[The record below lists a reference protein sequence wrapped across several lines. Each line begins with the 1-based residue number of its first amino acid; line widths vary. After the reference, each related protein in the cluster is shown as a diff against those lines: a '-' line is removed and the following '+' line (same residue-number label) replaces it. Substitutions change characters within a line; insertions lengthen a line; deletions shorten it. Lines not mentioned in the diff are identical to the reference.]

1 MVTAAAPLLI
11 MTAAAGLVV
20 VAAAAAALLRAHP
33 MLLLLPGRDDDK
45 KKQPEPVVE
54 WSVPVWK
61 IITGECFQDMD
72 QKFSNRTSPDMH
84 MIVILPDILLL
95 RKVKYRY
102 RISGFSFNKEM
113 CNAES
118 EPAP

>member
-20 VAAAAAALLRAHP
+20 VAAAAALLRAHP

>member
-1 MVTAAAPLLI
+1 MTAAAPLLI

-20 VAAAAAALLRAHP
+20 VAAAAALLRAHP

-45 KKQPEPVVE
+45 KKQPEPVVK

-72 QKFSNRTSPDMH
+72 QKFSNSNS
-84 MIVILPDILLL
+84 LLHSKFL
-95 RKVKYRY
+95 RVFKTFLTPPKKIRFYFAQ
-102 RISGFSFNKEM
+102 ISV
-113 CNAES
+113 
-118 EPAP
+118 

>member
-20 VAAAAAALLRAHP
+20 VAAAAALLRAHP

-45 KKQPEPVVE
+45 KKTTGTGSQVE
-54 WSVPVWK
+54 C
-61 IITGECFQDMD
+61 TGMD
-72 QKFSNRTSPDMH
+72 

-113 CNAES
+113 CDAES